1 MKNMIVTAVLI
12 CSFIMVGGCR
22 QRQTAAVNDPKPVKQ
37 EKQVSTQA
45 VKPAVNPN
53 NILLNIKKGM
63 TPEEVRNL
71 IGNPQRQTV
80 YETGKRW
87 VPFYYGTDLQRMDWF
102 YGNFGHITFSINN
115 YTGQKLVHEVHMK

>member
-1 MKNMIVTAVLI
+1 MKHIIMTAVLI
-12 CSFIMVGGCR
+12 CSLIMFSSCKHTN
-22 QRQTAAVNDPKPVKQ
+22 TAAGDPPPAKQ
-37 EKQVSTQA
+37 QNQTQA
-45 VKPAVNPN
+45 KVTKPVNPN

-71 IGNPQRQTV
+71 IGNPQRQSV

-102 YGNFGHITFSINN
+102 YGDFGHLTFSINKYSN
-115 YTGQKLVHEVHMK
+115 QKQIHEVHFK